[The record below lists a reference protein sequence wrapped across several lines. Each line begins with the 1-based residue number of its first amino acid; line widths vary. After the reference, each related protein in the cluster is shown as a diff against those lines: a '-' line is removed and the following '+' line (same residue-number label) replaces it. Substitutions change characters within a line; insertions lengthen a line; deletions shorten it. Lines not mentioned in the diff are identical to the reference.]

1 MKYILNLTIVFNPS
15 EKILMELNDEER
27 AVTLSN
33 PASRLLLEFIKHQ
46 NEPIERDV
54 LLKNVGRLWFYCVEQ

>member
-33 PASRLLLEFIKHQ
+33 PASRLLLNLSNI
-46 NEPIERDV
+46 
-54 LLKNVGRLWFYCVEQ
+54 